1 MDWQVN
7 VVLEFEMKVV
17 GRRPVAA
24 SGGLG
29 DDGENSYAAVLL
41 GKIPISIGWAQRQTM
56 PMACACYVGCVLEL
70 LLLARWRGEPKCCKL
85 RNGHFCQATS
95 LIPT

>member
-7 VVLEFEMKVV
+7 VILEFETKAV

-24 SGGLG
+24 SGGSG
-29 DDGENSYAAVLL
+29 DEGENSYAVSLL
-41 GKIPISIGWAQRQTM
+41 GKIPISIGRVQRRTM

-70 LLLARWRGEPKCCKL
+70 LLLARWRGEPKCCEL
-85 RNGHFCQATS
+85 QNGHFCQGLS
-95 LIPT
+95 